1 MRRMECGDLIFSELV
16 NLTSDV
22 LFGFLI
28 NGIVFQLGCTDEAT
42 TGEMQVLLKK
52 KCLAELSLSAEVHN
66 TVLR

>member
-42 TGEMQVLLKK
+42 TGEMQVL
-52 KCLAELSLSAEVHN
+52 VN
-66 TVLR
+66 DLRI